1 MTEHI
6 ETTLLAGAV
15 VHGPGDDTPVKSPE
29 EWDAEGWDA
38 DRQGPKNLDEARAS
52 LAERIA
58 DPHAPDTEAE
68 AGAYDDVAEG

>member
-15 VHGPGDDTPVKSPE
+15 VHGPGDVTPIKSPQ

-38 DRQGPKNLDEARAS
+38 DRQGPKNVGEARAS
-52 LAERIA
+52 LA
-58 DPHAPDTEAE
+58 
-68 AGAYDDVAEG
+68 